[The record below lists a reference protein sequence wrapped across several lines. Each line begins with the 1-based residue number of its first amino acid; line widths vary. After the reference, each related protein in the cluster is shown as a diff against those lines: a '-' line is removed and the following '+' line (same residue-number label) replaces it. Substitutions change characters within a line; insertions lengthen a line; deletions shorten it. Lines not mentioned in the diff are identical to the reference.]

1 MGIRRWALGMV
12 VILFLLSCSTV
23 MPNNRYFI
31 KLAYNG
37 KAYHGWQWQENAI
50 TVQQVLEEAL
60 SAIFAGKIA
69 VTGAGRTDT
78 GVHAREFYAHFDHEK
93 HFEDAELKE
102 KIFKLNGFLPADI
115 LISDIMRVKDDAHA
129 RFSALSRTYEY
140 YISTRKDPF
149 NNELAWLVYGSLD
162 IDEMNKGAAI
172 LLEYKDF
179 TSFSKLHTQ
188 VNTNNCNVME
198 AAWKSKDHLLVFNI
212 KADRFLRN
220 MVRAIVGTLVD
231 IGKKKTD
238 IEDLRNI
245 IEAKDRSAAGLS
257 VPAHGLFLA
266 NIEYDNGI
274 WIK

>member
-1 MGIRRWALGMV
+1 M
-12 VILFLLSCSTV
+12 S
-23 MPNNRYFI
+23 PDYRYFV
-31 KLAYNG
+31 KLSYNG
-37 KAYHGWQWQENAI
+37 NAYHGWQWQENAI

-198 AAWKSKDHLLVFNI
+198 AVWESKDHLFVFNI